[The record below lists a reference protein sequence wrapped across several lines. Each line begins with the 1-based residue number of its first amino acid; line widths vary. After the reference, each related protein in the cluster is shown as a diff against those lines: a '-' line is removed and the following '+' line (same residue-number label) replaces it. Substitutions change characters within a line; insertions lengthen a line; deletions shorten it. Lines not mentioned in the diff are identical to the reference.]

1 MQRLL
6 AVFFAW
12 QQPGFSFLLPVVETK
27 ASTSKASVTKTS
39 ATEKATAQKTE
50 VADVHADVAWEKSK
64 PKAKRR
70 DQRRYKIER

>member
-12 QQPGFSFLLPVVETK
+12 QQPGFSFLLPVVET
-27 ASTSKASVTKTS
+27 KASVTKTS